1 MADSPR
7 FSSKDQFRAWKD
19 RKETQAFLSYLRE
32 QRDLLADQWA
42 RGQEM
47 DPRQQC
53 KALLMGEL
61 ASINWSDVEMAYAKA
76 DEHAREAAE
85 ADAEPDEETEPDAQ

>member
-7 FSSKDQFRAWKD
+7 FKTKDQFRAWKD
-19 RKETQAFLSYLRE
+19 RPETQAFLAYLRE

-61 ASINWSDVEMAYAKA
+61 STLNWSDIEAAYAKA
-76 DEHAREAAE
+76 EEWAREAAA
-85 ADAEPDEETEPDAQ
+85 ADAEPEEEEV